1 MLTTRATPHSNQ
13 YPKLFFRRP
22 RRSDV
27 CCGCSAEWEIL
38 PASMHTVLD
47 GSLFRVFEILNMAT
61 ESAFSVGFMRS
72 TELWILNGTLSS
84 RALLAVV
91 LDAAFGWHCRM
102 PAAEQKLLRPPW
114 LFLMSSSGAF
124 LFLVIWYVW
133 LFCAEKIIDSWTNW
147 PASVWRCCLADSAR
161 SRS

>member
-1 MLTTRATPHSNQ
+1 
-13 YPKLFFRRP
+13 
-22 RRSDV
+22 
-27 CCGCSAEWEIL
+27 
-38 PASMHTVLD
+38 MHTVLD
-47 GSLFRVFEILNMAT
+47 GSLLRVFEILNMAT

-102 PAAEQKLLRPPW
+102 PAAEQILLRPPW
-114 LFLMSSSGAF
+114 LFSMSSSGAF

-147 PASVWRCCLADSAR
+147 PASVWRRCLADSAR
-161 SRS
+161 SRSWLFEICSPISPRFPLRAVLGLYSSCSFLLFVFTTY

>member
-1 MLTTRATPHSNQ
+1 
-13 YPKLFFRRP
+13 
-22 RRSDV
+22 
-27 CCGCSAEWEIL
+27 
-38 PASMHTVLD
+38 MHTVLN

-61 ESAFSVGFMRS
+61 ESVFSVGCMRS
-72 TELWILNGTLSS
+72 TELWILNGTLSW

-102 PAAEQKLLRPPW
+102 PAAEQILLRHPW
-114 LFLMSSSGAF
+114 LSSMSSSGAF

-133 LFCAEKIIDSWTNW
+133 LFCAEKIIDLWTNW
-147 PASVWRCCLADSAR
+147 PASVWRRCLADSAR

>member
-1 MLTTRATPHSNQ
+1 
-13 YPKLFFRRP
+13 
-22 RRSDV
+22 
-27 CCGCSAEWEIL
+27 
-38 PASMHTVLD
+38 MHTVLD
-47 GSLFRVFEILNMAT
+47 GSLLRVFEILNMAT

-102 PAAEQKLLRPPW
+102 PAAEQILLRPPW
-114 LFLMSSSGAF
+114 LFSMSSSGAF

-133 LFCAEKIIDSWTNW
+133 LFCAEKIIDLWTNW
-147 PASVWRCCLADSAR
+147 PASVWRRCLADSAR